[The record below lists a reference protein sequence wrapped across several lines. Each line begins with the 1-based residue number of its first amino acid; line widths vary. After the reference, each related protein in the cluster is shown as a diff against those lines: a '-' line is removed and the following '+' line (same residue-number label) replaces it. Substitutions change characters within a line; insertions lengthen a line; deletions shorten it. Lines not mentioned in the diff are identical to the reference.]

1 MRKFSIN
8 REKKN
13 LEPTDEQIKRHKDFS
28 RIHHDYEILTKRG
41 KRPIYRDPKLYLL
54 FVIIGLV
61 LLLLFL
67 EK

>member
-8 REKKN
+8 REKKH
-13 LEPTDEQIKRHKDFS
+13 LEPTDEQIKRQKDFS
-28 RIHHDYEILTKRG
+28 RIRHDYEILTKRG